1 MVFIRFRVLPFN
13 ATDDRKL
20 VMYFKHHKLDLEKTD
35 MEKLATKIGAQK
47 KRDLIGRAFEYLDKS

>member
-1 MVFIRFRVLPFN
+1 MVFIRFIVLPFN

-35 MEKLATKIGAQK
+35 IEKLATKIGA
-47 KRDLIGRAFEYLDKS
+47 